1 MTIDN
6 RDNDDNMKSSV
17 VIYKNHFLHQFV
29 QCFVLIIRPLRFPYS
44 H

>member
-6 RDNDDNMKSSV
+6 RDNDDNMRSSV

-29 QCFVLIIRPLRFPYS
+29 QCFVLVMGLFRFLYS